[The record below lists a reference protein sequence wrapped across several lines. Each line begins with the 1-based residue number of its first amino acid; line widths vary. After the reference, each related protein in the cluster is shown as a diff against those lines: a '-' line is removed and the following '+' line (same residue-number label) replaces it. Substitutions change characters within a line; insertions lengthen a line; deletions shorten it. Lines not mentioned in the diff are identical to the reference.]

1 MFRKLETISSLAA
14 LSPDER
20 RDYEA
25 DVKYTRDRRNQMK
38 YAIEEAISEG
48 LAKGMAQGE
57 NEGIRKVAR
66 NMKEKG
72 FSIEQ
77 IHSLT
82 GLDAEEIN
90 NL

>member
-1 MFRKLETISSLAA
+1 MA
-14 LSPDER
+14 
-20 RDYEA
+20 
-25 DVKYTRDRRNQMK
+25 Q
-38 YAIEEAISEG
+38 
-48 LAKGMAQGE
+48 GMAQGE

-66 NMKEKG
+66 NMKEQG

>member
-1 MFRKLETISSLAA
+1 MATISSLAA

-48 LAKGMAQGE
+48 LAKGMAQGMAQGE

-66 NMKEKG
+66 NMKEQG

-82 GLDAEEIN
+82 GLDAEEIY